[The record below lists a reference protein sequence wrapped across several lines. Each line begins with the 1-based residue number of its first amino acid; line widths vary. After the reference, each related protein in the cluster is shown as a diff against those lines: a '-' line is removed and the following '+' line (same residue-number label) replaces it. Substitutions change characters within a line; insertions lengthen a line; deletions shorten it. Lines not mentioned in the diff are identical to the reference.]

1 MVILQLPFGTMNR
14 RNFILGLGTAATL
27 SGAAS
32 VTGASI
38 SNAVEPAANFQVVA
52 EQQLEVQRNSALDY
66 GTLESNGNYSTFLQD
81 DDSRGNTDF
90 DATGALKDNPGPNMT
105 ISNGTN
111 DGLEMALAA
120 NNSNTSYTRNG
131 TAGYPSKT
139 PYDDETDSEGTSPLE
154 IQNPGNARDVSVE
167 YILGDDVTRTDA
179 DESSLVARV
188 FQFYINGNRVSPD
201 PTSVSG
207 GTGSNDPVVSNSTA
221 QVSANGT
228 TDVDFRLNYSDGL
241 ADELADLASSSNDLE
256 FTGTNTAIDLLDTV
270 RFGVDT

>member
-1 MVILQLPFGTMNR
+1 MNR

-52 EQQLEVQRNSALDY
+52 EEQLEVQRNSALDY
-66 GTLESNGNYSTFLQD
+66 NTLKTDGNYSTFLQD
-81 DDSRGNTDF
+81 DDTRGNGDF
-90 DATGALKDNPGPNMT
+90 DATGALKDNKGPNMT
-105 ISNGTN
+105 ISNETN
-111 DGLEMALAA
+111 GQLEMALAA

-131 TAGYPSKT
+131 TTGNGTNDDYLYPSKT
-139 PYDDETDSEGTSPLE
+139 PYDDNVDSEGTSPLE
-154 IQNPGNARDVSVE
+154 IQNPGNSVDVSVE
-167 YILGDDVTRTDA
+167 YILGGDADRTTA

-188 FQFYINGNRVSPD
+188 FQFYIDGVRVSPD
-201 PTSVSG
+201 PTAVSAG
-207 GTGSNDPVVSNSTA
+207 GSQSDPVVSNDATDIN
-221 QVSANGT
+221 ANGT